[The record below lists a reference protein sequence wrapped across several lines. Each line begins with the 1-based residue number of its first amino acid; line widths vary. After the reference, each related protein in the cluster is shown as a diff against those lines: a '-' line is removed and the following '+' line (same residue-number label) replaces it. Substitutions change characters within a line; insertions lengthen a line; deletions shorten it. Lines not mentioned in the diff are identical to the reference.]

1 MHSTEGLKVKLLVQP
16 IRCGTKWGGLDMARV
31 VMGLNGVVAGQS
43 SKIEAW
49 LSRNQS
55 GVGRLERGHKGE
67 GADKRD

>member
-1 MHSTEGLKVKLLVQP
+1 MHDIEGLKAELLVQP

-55 GVGRLERGHKGE
+55 GVGTAGE
-67 GADKRD
+67 GT